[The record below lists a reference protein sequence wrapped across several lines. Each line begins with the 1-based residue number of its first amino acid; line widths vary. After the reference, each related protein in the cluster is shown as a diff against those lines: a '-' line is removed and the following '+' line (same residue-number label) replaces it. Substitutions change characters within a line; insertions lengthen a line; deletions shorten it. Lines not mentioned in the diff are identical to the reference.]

1 MLIWLYV
8 LPCTTRT
15 TRQAY
20 RTARSDPAATVQAAQ
35 RSLLGGKRNKDTHA
49 EFDPK
54 VLRRMGTKEEI
65 ALRAQD
71 VLGQIA
77 DRTRPIKVRDVEE
90 MVHTITNNIITKK
103 QRTK

>member
-1 MLIWLYV
+1 MH
-8 LPCTTRT
+8 TH
-15 TRQAY
+15 AH
-20 RTARSDPAATVQAAQ
+20 
-35 RSLLGGKRNKDTHA
+35 THA

-71 VLGQIA
+71 VLDQIA
-77 DRTRPIKVRDVEE
+77 DQTRPIKVRDVEE